1 MNAVR
6 RPDAEPRPRQHRSV
20 LLSGLLLGIGV
31 VGAIDEAVFH
41 QLLQWHTLYWGTD
54 EHGRIL
60 SDGLFHLA
68 SAAVLVWGALRVWQT
83 PQDWLR
89 SRREA
94 LLAAV
99 LIGAGGFN
107 LYDGLVQ
114 HLLLHLHL
122 VNEFV
127 CPAPE
132 ANNSIAT
139 CPADIPFEVAWL
151 VAAAVLLGLGVLWW
165 RRLAQT
171 TAPGAGGAVLGG
183 KARPGTRR

>member
-1 MNAVR
+1 M
-6 RPDAEPRPRQHRSV
+6 
-20 LLSGLLLGIGV
+20 LLTGVLLGIGSI
-31 VGAIDEAVFH
+31 GAIDEAVFH

-54 EHGRIL
+54 AHGRIL

-89 SRREA
+89 GRREA

-127 CPAPE
+127 CPTPE
-132 ANNSIAT
+132 ANNLIAS

-151 VAAAVLLGLGVLWW
+151 VVATALLAIGLLWW
-165 RRLAQT
+165 RRVSPGDVPRVGDGALIGT
-171 TAPGAGGAVLGG
+171 TGP
-183 KARPGTRR
+183 RMRR

>member
-1 MNAVR
+1 MLPVR
-6 RPDAEPRPRQHRSV
+6 PAARWQPARILLPPLPTRTPHRPPRRSV
-20 LLSGLLLGIGV
+20 LLTGVLLGIGV
-31 VGAIDEAVFH
+31 IGAIDEAIFH
-41 QLLQWHTLYWGTD
+41 QVLQWHTLYWGTD

-68 SAAVLVWGALRVWQT
+68 SAAVLVWGTLRVWQT
-83 PQDWLR
+83 PQGWLR
-89 SRREA
+89 GRREA

-127 CPAPE
+127 CPTPQAD
-132 ANNSIAT
+132 NSIAS
-139 CPADIPFEVAWL
+139 CPADIPFEVTWL
-151 VAAAVLLGLGVLWW
+151 VLASALLAIGLWWW
-165 RRLAQT
+165 RRL
-171 TAPGAGGAVLGG
+171 
-183 KARPGTRR
+183 

>member
-1 MNAVR
+1 M
-6 RPDAEPRPRQHRSV
+6 
-20 LLSGLLLGIGV
+20 LLTGILLGIGII
-31 VGAIDEAVFH
+31 GAIDEAVFH
-41 QLLQWHTLYWGTD
+41 QILQWHTLYWGTD

-60 SDGLFHLA
+60 SDGVFHLA

-83 PQDWLR
+83 PQDRLR
-89 SRREA
+89 RPRDA

-127 CPAPE
+127 CPTPGVD
-132 ANNSIAT
+132 NSIAS
-139 CPADIPFEVAWL
+139 CPADIPFEAAWL
-151 VAAAVLLGLGVLWW
+151 LVATALLAIGLLWW
-165 RRLAQT
+165 RRVP
-171 TAPGAGGAVLGG
+171 PGDVPRVG
-183 KARPGTRR
+183 